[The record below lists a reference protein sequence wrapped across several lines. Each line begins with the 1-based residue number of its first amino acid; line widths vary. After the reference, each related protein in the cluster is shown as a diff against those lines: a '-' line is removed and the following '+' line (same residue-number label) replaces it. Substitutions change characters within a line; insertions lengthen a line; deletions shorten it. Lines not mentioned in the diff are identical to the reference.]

1 MKTYKVI
8 YTETLV
14 HTFYVDANSE
24 EEADKVFREKSM
36 ECEFD
41 FSDGTVVD
49 TSCVI
54 EDTDE
59 PEWDEPDVDDEDYIP
74 SSTNGDYS
82 PSNPWDAPGNCIA
95 DFISGVQ

>member
-1 MKTYKVI
+1 MKTYKVTYI
-8 YTETLV
+8 ETLA
-14 HTFYVDANSE
+14 HTFYVEANSE

-41 FSDGTVVD
+41 FSNGDIVD
-49 TSCVI
+49 TGYVI
-54 EDTDE
+54 DCIDE
-59 PEWDEPDVDDEDYIP
+59 PEVDEDYVP

-82 PSNPWDAPGNCIA
+82 PSDPWNAPGNCIA

>member
-8 YTETLV
+8 YTETLA
-14 HTFYVDANSE
+14 HTFYVEANSE

-41 FSDGTVVD
+41 FSNGEVID
-49 TSCVI
+49 TGYII
-54 EDTDE
+54 EDMNE
-59 PEWDEPDVDDEDYIP
+59 PEWEEPDWDDDYVP

-82 PSNPWDAPGNCIA
+82 PSNPWDAPGCSI
-95 DFISGVQ
+95 DMFIKGVR